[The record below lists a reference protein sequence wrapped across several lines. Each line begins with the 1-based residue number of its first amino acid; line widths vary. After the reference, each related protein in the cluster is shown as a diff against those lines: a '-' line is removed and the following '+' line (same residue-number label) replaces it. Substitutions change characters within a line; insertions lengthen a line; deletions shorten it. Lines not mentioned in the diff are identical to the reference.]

1 MSILRFSLPL
11 LVVSLLANVLL
22 TPLRSGIDSILPPS
36 NNILLLTAHPDDEC
50 MFFAPTILSL
60 TKYHVNEKR
69 PNLYSLCLSVGNAEG
84 LGNIRR
90 DELQRSL
97 DVLGVDQG
105 RRWVVDHPE
114 LPDNMT
120 VHWDAH
126 AIADVVRPYIVK
138 YNIGTV
144 LTFDRRGISSHP
156 NHYSLPNGIIQ
167 LIRDSASNGATPPRL
182 FSLITV
188 PLGQK
193 YIGPIAPLL
202 AKLDL
207 HVASL
212 LDGST
217 KAHVKRLPVFVSG
230 VEDFW
235 LAIKAMLEHESQMIW
250 FRWLYVAFSRY
261 TWLNEWV
268 EVVPTS
274 SNL

>member
-138 YNIGTV
+138 YNIGTTGANIRSTRNFFASKP
-144 LTFDRRGISSHP
+144 LLSSER
-156 NHYSLPNGIIQ
+156 NHTTHQRLCIK
-167 LIRDSASNGATPPRL
+167 RCHTTPPVQPHHSPAWSEVHRPNC
-182 FSLITV
+182 TV
-188 PLGQK
+188 
-193 YIGPIAPLL
+193 
-202 AKLDL
+202 
-207 HVASL
+207 
-212 LDGST
+212 
-217 KAHVKRLPVFVSG
+217 VS
-230 VEDFW
+230 
-235 LAIKAMLEHESQMIW
+235 Q
-250 FRWLYVAFSRY
+250 
-261 TWLNEWV
+261 T
-268 EVVPTS
+268 
-274 SNL
+274 